1 MDTRASG
8 YYTEACLAAQVA
20 QLAGF
25 DTMNDAYFNNK
36 GIAPIKEKLNGIINK
51 PDDINILFR
60 KMEYNYLI
68 GDLNKQRSLVGDVQ
82 NILLDF
88 LDKKV
93 ENMVE
98 NGKVDA
104 ISTYVNYY
112 GSAMVSSESLND
124 RNNNKQ
130 QYPQID
136 ESINKFNSIKEKYS
150 MYIEGDKALK

>member
-1 MDTRASG
+1 
-8 YYTEACLAAQVA
+8 
-20 QLAGF
+20 
-25 DTMNDAYFNNK
+25 
-36 GIAPIKEKLNGIINK
+36 
-51 PDDINILFR
+51 
-60 KMEYNYLI
+60 MEFGKCWEWSFCDNYLI

-112 GSAMVSSESLND
+112 GSAMVSSELLND